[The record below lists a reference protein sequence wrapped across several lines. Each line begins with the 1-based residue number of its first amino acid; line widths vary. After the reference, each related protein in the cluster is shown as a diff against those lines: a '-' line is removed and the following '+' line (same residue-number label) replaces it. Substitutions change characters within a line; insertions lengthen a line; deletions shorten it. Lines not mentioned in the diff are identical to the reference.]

1 MDAVIF
7 ITIALVLF
15 AMQVMQPN
23 KTSEN
28 GVEYSVEDVTRE
40 AKLNDSFYEDEDAFS
55 EIIHALGFPRGDV

>member
-28 GVEYSVEDVTRE
+28 GVEYFVEDVTRE